1 MEDLI
6 FIVLFVAIPVTLLTM
21 GFIAVLTREKRE
33 LKEQNGTESAGAGR
47 KM

>member
-6 FIVLFVAIPVTLLTM
+6 FIVLFIAVPVTILTM

-33 LKEQNGTESAGAGR
+33 LEGHSDLDERPPTR
-47 KM
+47 M

>member
-6 FIVLFVAIPVTLLTM
+6 FIVLFVAIPTIILTM

-33 LKEQNGTESAGAGR
+33 FKDQDDVEHRPPRHA
-47 KM
+47 